1 MIKIAINGFGRI
13 GRVVLRAAL
22 TSYADQ
28 VEVVAINTSG
38 SMDASGWA
46 HLLVYDSVYG
56 RFGKKV
62 EVGGENKEELGVL
75 KIEGK
80 NYPILGEKEPGKIPW
95 LKYEPDVVLE
105 STGVFHTQKDC
116 QAHLKAGAKKI
127 IISAP
132 AKDETPVYLIGV
144 NADRYKGEKIV
155 SNGSCTTNCV
165 APVVRVISENFSL
178 SKAVVST
185 IHAYTSSQEL
195 VDGSSDDLR
204 RSRAA
209 AVNIVPTKTGAAD
222 AVAKVIPQ
230 VEGKFDGFAF
240 RVPVVDGSLC
250 DFTFVLDQA
259 VTQSRINQA
268 FDHASI
274 DPSYKGVLGVT
285 KEPLVSTDII
295 GTKFSAIVDLSMTRV
310 VDKNLVKVAAWY
322 DNEWAYACR
331 MIELAALIS
340 KA

>member
-13 GRVVLRAAL
+13 GRVAFRAAL
-22 TSYADQ
+22 TNYADQ
-28 VEVVAINTSG
+28 IEVVAINTSG
-38 SMDASGWA
+38 SMEASGWD
-46 HLLVYDSVYG
+46 HLLTYDSVYG
-56 RFGKKV
+56 RFEKEV
-62 EVGGENKEELGVL
+62 EVGHGNREELGVL

-80 NYPILGEKEPGKIPW
+80 NYPILGEETPGKIPW
-95 LKYEPDVVLE
+95 SKYAPDVVLE
-105 STGVFHTQKDC
+105 STGVFRTQKDC
-116 QAHLKAGAKKI
+116 QAHLKAGGKKI

-144 NADRYKGEKIV
+144 NADSYKGEKII

-165 APVVRVISENFSL
+165 APVTRVIDENFAL

-222 AVAKVIPQ
+222 AVAKVLPQ
-230 VEGKFDGFAF
+230 MEGKFDGFAF

-259 VTQSRINQA
+259 VTEARINQA

-274 DPSYKGVLGVT
+274 DPSYQGVLAVT

-340 KA
+340 R